1 MDHLHDLTEAIGNK
15 TVLLIAGREGDERLA
30 AIDERCS
37 QLAGMLEL
45 ARRIPAGAGLVGF
58 LEAHREGLRRD
69 GERLMGRLLR
79 EEGRS

>member
-1 MDHLHDLTEAIGNK
+1 MTPCDPVTP
-15 TVLLIAGREGDERLA
+15 LLIADREGDERLA

-45 ARRIPAGAGLVGF
+45 ARRLSAGERLVGF

-69 GERLMGRLLR
+69 GERLMWRLLR